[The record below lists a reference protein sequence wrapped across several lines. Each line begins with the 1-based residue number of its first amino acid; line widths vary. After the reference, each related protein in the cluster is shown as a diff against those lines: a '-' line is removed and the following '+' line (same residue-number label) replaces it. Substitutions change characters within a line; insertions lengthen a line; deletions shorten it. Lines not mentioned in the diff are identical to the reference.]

1 MKEYSE
7 KPDEVLVDL
16 TLLGNESA
24 FETLVLRHE
33 KAVKGTAFKITRNS
47 FSAEDA
53 SQDAFVSAWMRLDSL
68 SDRSRFG
75 SWVCAIA
82 KNCARDLVSH
92 YQSMVPDISLHL
104 SDADL

>member
-1 MKEYSE
+1 MGETAKKEPFTPEIQRKEATMKEYSE

-47 FSAEDA
+47 FSAD
-53 SQDAFVSAWMRLDSL
+53 
-68 SDRSRFG
+68 
-75 SWVCAIA
+75 
-82 KNCARDLVSH
+82 H
-92 YQSMVPDISLHL
+92 
-104 SDADL
+104 